1 MSFLIL
7 GFALLNI
14 SFSYF
19 FLKKTSWVL
28 ILIQAYWFFW
38 LFISSFSLTGLFVP
52 SNFTYFLYIMLL
64 SFVTVGAGIF
74 KLLSY
79 KRKITLFS
87 KSYSV
92 FRILTKDKEK
102 YFFIFILIFIFPV
115 VLFFF
120 LKSIYLHLMPD
131 AIPHFKFRAYAYGLY
146 GESIVFGKNKYL
158 YYYSL
163 AVMPL
168 IFASLFLGGAFFL
181 RLNKIRILILASILV
196 AMDTLIFLGRFGF
209 YYVLIEIFF
218 IFTVRAFRNRENVF
232 KLFNRKY
239 IFAVI
244 GIFILIFFI
253 STLRNPGKKTSFK
266 EIINYYLIDYHTE
279 SFVLF
284 DTELKN
290 EKSFLYEK
298 TYGRA
303 SLGGLERSFSF
314 ILGLFKIPLQVQ
326 GDSIGSYL
334 HENRLLGYASDGTG
348 KFYNAFGSVLFSIYK
363 DGGIPFTIIMGIL
376 FGFLIAKFSHSFIS
390 LNPYYLSLLASLLYI
405 GIFGIFKPVLS
416 DEILSTI
423 LFLIIFWRL

>member
-120 LKSIYLHLMPD
+120 
-131 AIPHFKFRAYAYGLY
+131 
-146 GESIVFGKNKYL
+146 
-158 YYYSL
+158 
-163 AVMPL
+163 
-168 IFASLFLGGAFFL
+168 
-181 RLNKIRILILASILV
+181 
-196 AMDTLIFLGRFGF
+196 
-209 YYVLIEIFF
+209 
-218 IFTVRAFRNRENVF
+218 
-232 KLFNRKY
+232 
-239 IFAVI
+239 
-244 GIFILIFFI
+244 
-253 STLRNPGKKTSFK
+253 
-266 EIINYYLIDYHTE
+266 
-279 SFVLF
+279 
-284 DTELKN
+284 
-290 EKSFLYEK
+290 
-298 TYGRA
+298 
-303 SLGGLERSFSF
+303 
-314 ILGLFKIPLQVQ
+314 
-326 GDSIGSYL
+326 
-334 HENRLLGYASDGTG
+334 
-348 KFYNAFGSVLFSIYK
+348 
-363 DGGIPFTIIMGIL
+363 
-376 FGFLIAKFSHSFIS
+376 
-390 LNPYYLSLLASLLYI
+390 
-405 GIFGIFKPVLS
+405 
-416 DEILSTI
+416 
-423 LFLIIFWRL
+423 